1 MCSDDCGSTKLS
13 RKFIKPNL
21 YKYIIIILSIDNKRT
36 IIIAKILI
44 SLKANLNDILSVP
57 GFNNFIALTV
67 NQIPANRSAKFI
79 TGFRTIPKKGIIK
92 EVTTVAAI
100 HIKIILE
107 NCSLLNNFENVGK
120 PAFS

>member
-1 MCSDDCGSTKLS
+1 MS

-21 YKYIIIILSIDNKRT
+21 YKYIIIILSIDNNST

-44 SLKANLNDILSVP
+44 SLKANLKEILSVP
-57 GFNNFIALTV
+57 GLSNLIALNV
-67 NQIPANRSAKFI
+67 SQIPANRRAKFI
-79 TGFRTIPKKGIIK
+79 TGLRIIPKKGIIN

-107 NCSLLNNFENVGK
+107 NCSLLNNLENVGK

>member
-36 IIIAKILI
+36 IIIAKMLI
-44 SLKANLNDILSVP
+44 SLKANLKEILSVP
-57 GFNNFIALTV
+57 GFNNLIALTV
-67 NQIPANRSAKFI
+67 NQMPANKRAMFI
-79 TGFRTIPKKGIIK
+79 TGLRTIPKKGIMN

-100 HIKIILE
+100 HINIILE
-107 NCSLLNNFENVGK
+107 NCSLLNNFENVGN